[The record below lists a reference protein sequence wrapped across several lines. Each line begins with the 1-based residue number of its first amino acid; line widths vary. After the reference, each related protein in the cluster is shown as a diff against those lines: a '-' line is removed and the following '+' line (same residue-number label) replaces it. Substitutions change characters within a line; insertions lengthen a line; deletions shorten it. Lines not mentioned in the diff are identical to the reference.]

1 MGQNKRRYQK
11 DGFDLDLTYITD
23 QCVAMSFPSEGR
35 TAMFRNPMGEV
46 ARFFKTKHPGH
57 YYVWN
62 LCAERG
68 YESHWFEQQ
77 CGRLLVDDH
86 NVPKLKVTLPI
97 RQTDILLV
105 IYVNLSFYI
114 SLCSNCILINEISDQ
129 RDIVTGTWQLTS
141 HYYL

>member
-1 MGQNKRRYQK
+1 MIQVGQNKRRCQK

-23 QCVAMSFPSEGR
+23 QCIAMSFPSEGR
-35 TAMFRNPMGEV
+35 TAMFRNPMTEV
-46 ARFFKTKHPGH
+46 SRFLKAKHAGH

-86 NVPKLKVTLPI
+86 NVPKLK
-97 RQTDILLV
+97 DLV
-105 IYVNLSFYI
+105 SIDEHFFLRFKNHNYLSKNVI
-114 SLCSNCILINEISDQ
+114 K
-129 RDIVTGTWQLTS
+129 
-141 HYYL
+141 